1 MNIGAVGIGM
11 FAAIT
16 ALTLVITYLAGRR
29 LQSADAF
36 YRAGGGLPGV
46 LNGVAISGDF
56 LSATTL
62 LGITGLYF
70 ISGFDAAIYLISPLI
85 GLLLMLGLLA
95 GPIRELGRYTLA
107 DILAQRFDERPMRIL
122 SAINTLTISLFYL
135 IVQMVG
141 AGALIETIFHI
152 PYHLAVT
159 IVGALMTLYVAV
171 GGMVATT
178 WVQIS
183 KACLLVLGVGL
194 LSGAGLL
201 AVGFDLTTVAAEI
214 SAHRPSAF
222 LGPGTVTKDAF
233 ASLSLA
239 AALLLGMCGL
249 PHVLIRLLTVKDAH
263 ESRVSVAVT
272 MSVIAFVFLAILFLI
287 GPLCVGLLQGRDGVF
302 VDGQIVGGSN
312 MTVLHLSNAIGGSV
326 LAGFIAAVVFA
337 TILAVVAG
345 LTMACVG
352 TLAHD
357 LYARVLRADRP
368 PDEQELL
375 RASRASTLLIGL
387 AAIVLGLGFEGQN
400 LAYLVGLVFSVSA
413 SANFPI
419 LLIALYTPHAR
430 TRTPLAVGATG
441 LIASLSLVI
450 AGPAVWVDVLGNE
463 RPLVALRYP
472 ALPALVVTGV
482 VAAVLLGLDRRAR
495 RSGDG

>member
-11 FAAIT
+11 FGAIT
-16 ALTLVITYLAGRR
+16 MLTLVITYFAGRR

-36 YRAGGGLPGV
+36 YRAGGRLPGV
-46 LNGVAISGDF
+46 WNGLAISGDF

-70 ISGFDAAIYLISPLI
+70 VSGFDASIYLISPLI
-85 GLLLMLGLLA
+85 GLLLMLGLMA

-107 DILAQRFDERPMRIL
+107 DILAQRFSERPMRIL

-141 AGALIETIFHI
+141 AGALIETIFRI
-152 PYHLAVT
+152 PYPVAVI
-159 IVGALMTLYVAV
+159 IVGTLMTLYVTV

-183 KACLLVLGVGL
+183 KACLLVLGVTL
-194 LSGAGLL
+194 LGGAGLL
-201 AVGFDLTTVAAEI
+201 AVGFDLNVVMTSLA
-214 SAHRPSAF
+214 AHRPPAF
-222 LGPGTVTKDAF
+222 LGPGEVTHNLF
-233 ASLSLA
+233 ASLSLGT
-239 AALLLGMCGL
+239 ALVLGMCGL
-249 PHVLIRLLTVKDAH
+249 PHILIRLLTVKDAH
-263 ESRVSVAVT
+263 ESRVSIAVT

-287 GPLCVGLLQGRDGVF
+287 GPLCVGLLAGREEVF
-302 VDGQIVGGSN
+302 VDGAIVGGNN
-312 MTVLHLSNAIGGSV
+312 MTVLHLANAVGGSP

-357 LYARVLRADRP
+357 LYARVLRAHKP
-368 PDEQELL
+368 PNERELL
-375 RASRASTLLIGL
+375 RASRISTLVVGV
-387 AAIVLGLGFEGQN
+387 AAVALGLGFEGQN

-419 LLIALYTPHAR
+419 LVIALYAPYAS
-430 TRTPLAVGATG
+430 TR
-441 LIASLSLVI
+441 
-450 AGPAVWVDVLGNE
+450 
-463 RPLVALRYP
+463 
-472 ALPALVVTGV
+472 
-482 VAAVLLGLDRRAR
+482 
-495 RSGDG
+495 